1 LSGIRHSIL
10 AIVLKTLGRLDVA
23 TALNHLFNLLRT
35 LLALRRV
42 GPDVAPVLPIVV
54 RVTSANG
61 IEHVFGRVCM
71 GRTFRTAIGLEVID
85 EVLGVVSKRTVEH
98 YATTRLEKKKLVKVL
113 KEDSGGL
120 MDCAQNGL
128 ACVSE
133 LAKEANNVEGST
145 GVETR
150 GRLVKEHQ
158 KFRLGSQLDTNSQ
171 SLSLLGV

>member
-1 LSGIRHSIL
+1 
-10 AIVLKTLGRLDVA
+10 
-23 TALNHLFNLLRT
+23 
-35 LLALRRV
+35 
-42 GPDVAPVLPIVV
+42 
-54 RVTSANG
+54 
-61 IEHVFGRVCM
+61 M
-71 GRTFRTAIGLEVID
+71 GRTFRTAVGLEVID

-128 ACVSE
+128 ACVGE
-133 LAKEANNVEGST
+133 LAKEADNVEGST

-171 SLSLLGV
+171 SLSLLGVKTLTDRANNSASDLTNFQKIDDCFAIGHLLLSWNFLGLT